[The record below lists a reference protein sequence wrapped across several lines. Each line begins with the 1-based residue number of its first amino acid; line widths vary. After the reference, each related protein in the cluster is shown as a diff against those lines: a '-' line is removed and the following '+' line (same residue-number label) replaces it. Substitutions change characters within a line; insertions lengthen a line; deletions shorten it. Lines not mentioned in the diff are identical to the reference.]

1 MPAAAPVRIR
11 IGAALDVSVDQTF
24 AAFEKRA
31 KRAADNDERATKVRH
46 ASGPNFAKSE
56 ADQKIREEKRAA
68 KEVEALWKQSSR
80 AQLQEIR
87 RLARERNR
95 EHKQLL
101 AEVAREERKAAR
113 EAEQLARRVA
123 REKAKAEKDA
133 ARAAKNS
140 ARELDRFA
148 TRTSHRAT
156 RFLMPNAPL
165 ASMARRGALDIARG
179 YGIETGLSGAFQRG
193 IGLESRATQLAQAAY
208 MPAAGGAASKLQDP
222 KKLIAEVQAIGD
234 KLAMPYEDAMGAL
247 EAFVTKTG
255 DLATGRSILED
266 MAKLAGATGT
276 NLGDMVDAA
285 ADVSNALGDIPD
297 KGKAIDAVMRQIAA
311 GGKVGAV
318 EIKDLAKYMARLSAA
333 SGSFGGDRAET
344 IVKLGA
350 LTQLSRAKG
359 GAASAAEAA
368 RSISGLANTLQTP
381 ARRAKFREYGVNIED
396 EMGLLRDPLE
406 ILKESI
412 AKTGGKTEPLKE
424 MWANVIGAKPAQ
436 ALSTAYKQA
445 GGGDAGMRAVQKEL
459 DTFLKS
465 AALSQKQI
473 DDANKARLGTDA
485 AKVQQFNNELEK
497 VADGIRADLAP
508 TLAELTPKIL
518 ESVRAFGSLVQWMT
532 KNPGLTI
539 SAAISA
545 SIARAGLESA
555 LRTGIERVINSAAQ
569 GLGAGPAGPGVGA
582 AGGMGA
588 IGKLSAALTITALA
602 ATVYISGRAA
612 IDWGFDTFEKKQEQ
626 LRGEERQRETAISTA
641 ERNQR
646 ESKGK
651 ITEEDKKRLEEGKR
665 KGEAQLS
672 RATDSSGFMGRA
684 FGAASAGPGGAIF
697 AGAEGLWKLAKGA
710 VGAEGG
716 MGPQQ
721 MIEMFAVANS
731 TKFDEL
737 RAELNQ
743 VQQLLRAPLQV
754 KREVAVSNLKGGGSE
769 VDPRGRE

>member
-11 IGAALDVSVDQTF
+11 IGAALDTSVEQTF

-31 KRAADNDERATKVRH
+31 KRAADNVDRATKGKRM
-46 ASGPNFAKSE
+46 AGPGLAKAE
-56 ADQKIREEKRAA
+56 ADAKIREEKRAT
-68 KEVEALWKQSSR
+68 KEIEALWRQSSR

-95 EHKQLL
+95 EHRQLL
-101 AEVAREERKAAR
+101 QEVAREERKAAR
-113 EAEQLARRVA
+113 EAEKLARSVA
-123 REKAKAEKDA
+123 REKAKAEREAAKA
-133 ARAAKNS
+133 ARAS

-179 YGIETGLSGAFQRG
+179 YGIETGLGSAMQRG
-193 IGLESRATQLAQAAY
+193 ISLEARATQLSQAAY
-208 MPAAGGAASKLQDP
+208 MPAASGAASKLQDP

-234 KLAMPYEDAMGAL
+234 SLAMPYEDAMGAL

-276 NLGDMVDAA
+276 NLSDMVDAA

-333 SGSFGGDRAET
+333 SGAFGGNRAET
-344 IVKLGA
+344 IIKLGA

-381 ARRAKFREYGVNIED
+381 ARRAKFAEYGVQLED
-396 EMGLLRDPLE
+396 AKGLLRDPME

-412 AKTGGKTEPLKE
+412 QKTGGQTEPLKE

-436 ALSTAYKQA
+436 ALATTYKQA
-445 GGGDAGMRAVQKEL
+445 GGGDAGMKAIQKEL
-459 DTFLKS
+459 DTFMKS

-497 VADGIRADLAP
+497 VANGIRADLAP
-508 TLAELTPKIL
+508 RLAELTPKIL
-518 ESVRAFGSLVQWMT
+518 ELVKGFGQLVNWLAQ
-532 KNPGLTI
+532 NPGTAI
-539 SAAISA
+539 TAAISA

-555 LRTGIERVINSAAQ
+555 LRAGIERVINQAATAT
-569 GLGAGPAGPGVGA
+569 GGTPAGPGIAGKGGVGA
-582 AGGMGA
+582 LGT
-588 IGKLSAALTITALA
+588 LSSALTITALA
-602 ATVYISGRAA
+602 ATTISVGMATIDLGFAA
-612 IDWGFDTFEKKQEQ
+612 YGKAE
-626 LRGEERQRETAISTA
+626 A
-641 ERNQR
+641 EREGTLRASEQDLR
-646 ESKGK
+646 TADRQIKKEGGVSEATKK
-651 ITEEDKKRLEEGKR
+651 RLEADKKRLEQMEKS
-665 KGEAQLS
+665 GELG
-672 RATDSSGFMGRA
+672 RESGV
-684 FGAASAGPGGAIF
+684 GAAVGKWIGGNQ
-697 AGAEGLWKLAKGA
+697 AGAMSDAWKWAKGA
-710 VGAEGG
+710 VGLDGG
-716 MGPQQ
+716 ISPKQLM
-721 MIEMFAVANS
+721 EATSNS
-731 TKFDEL
+731 QGLDEVKAQL
-737 RAELNQ
+737 AALNAK
-743 VQQLLRAPLQV
+743 LG
-754 KREVAVSNLKGGGSE
+754 SNLRVIVTNAADIKSDAGPA
-769 VDPRGRE
+769 VDPSGRE